1 MSVTCAAP
9 PTVRP
14 LSLSADDVDN
24 LLFACA
30 VPSPSLPEDEV
41 RAISKEVM
49 TLLPKE
55 HIKMVEH
62 HGTMSCVGNNGQV

>member
-1 MSVTCAAP
+1 
-9 PTVRP
+9 
-14 LSLSADDVDN
+14 
-24 LLFACA
+24 
-30 VPSPSLPEDEV
+30 
-41 RAISKEVM
+41 M